1 MSNPEQGSYE
11 WLLAR
16 CGKITA
22 SNFHDVITRSTK
34 KVGDKFPYLKAR
46 ETYKEIL
53 VAEILTGQPAAEIN
67 AYAMRHGK
75 EYEPLARATY
85 EMRTG
90 HDVQEVGLVLHPSFE
105 FIGAS
110 PDGLIGDD
118 GGLEIKCPKNSTIHL
133 NTWAN
138 GLPPEHIGQI
148 QGGLFVTG
156 RQWWDFVSFDPRIIS
171 ENGRIY
177 IQQIERDDEYIDN
190 LKFELN
196 IFWDE
201 VLDAVAKA
209 ELRFGK

>member
-1 MSNPEQGSYE
+1 MPNPEQGSYE

-22 SNFHDVITRSTK
+22 SNFHDVITRSKK
-34 KVGDKFPYLKAR
+34 KVGDEFPYLKAR

-53 VAEILTGQPAAEIN
+53 VAEILTGQPAEEIN

-85 EMRTG
+85 EMKTG
-90 HDVQEVGLVLHPSFE
+90 NDVLDVGLVLHPGFE

-110 PDGLIGDD
+110 PDGLIGED
-118 GGLEIKCPKNSTIHL
+118 GGIEIKCPKNSTIHL

-138 GLPPEHIGQI
+138 GLPPEHVGQI

-177 IQQIERDDEYIDN
+177 IQKIERDDKYIRH
-190 LKFELN
+190 LESELVL
-196 IFWDE
+196 FWKE

-209 ELRFGK
+209 ELRFGQ